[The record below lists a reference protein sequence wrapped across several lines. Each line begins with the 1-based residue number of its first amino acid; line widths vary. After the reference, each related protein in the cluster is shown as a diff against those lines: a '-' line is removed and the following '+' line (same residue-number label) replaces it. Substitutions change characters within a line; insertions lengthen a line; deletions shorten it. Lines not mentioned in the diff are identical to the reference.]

1 MFTYI
6 TVVSLTN
13 FTNSSNSA
21 GTGMKARAIISSEFF
36 MLMEHSALPEEMML
50 NYTKLG
56 VAPGGN
62 GYAKIW
68 DISCQGFNDTLE
80 GINVIWHSIH
90 YPIGI
95 SFDNAPIHAMF
106 CAGTLRTR
114 VTLIEE
120 YCTIFK
126 TAQVQLNFDTEDRQH
141 IDRAFSALWKKGS
154 QMSSLWHRLR
164 RRRS

>member
-1 MFTYI
+1 
-6 TVVSLTN
+6 
-13 FTNSSNSA
+13 
-21 GTGMKARAIISSEFF
+21 
-36 MLMEHSALPEEMML
+36 MLMEHSALPEEMMR
-50 NYTKLG
+50 KLG

-80 GINVIWHSIH
+80 GINVILHSIH

-95 SFDNAPIHAMF
+95 SFDNAMF
-106 CAGTLRTR
+106 CAAMLRTR

-126 TAQVQLNFDTEDRQH
+126 TGQVQLNFDIEDRKH
-141 IDRAFSALWKKGS
+141 IDGAFSEVEE
-154 QMSSLWHRLR
+154 RL
-164 RRRS
+164 SNELAVAQTPQKTKFNMKLKN